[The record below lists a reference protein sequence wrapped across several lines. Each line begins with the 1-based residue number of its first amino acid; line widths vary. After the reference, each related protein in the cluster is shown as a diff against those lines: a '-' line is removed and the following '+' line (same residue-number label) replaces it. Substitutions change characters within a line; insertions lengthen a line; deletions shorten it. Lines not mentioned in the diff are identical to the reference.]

1 MGNNREYLY
10 ADRDISVREGEGA
23 MEGGGGG
30 EKVLPIE
37 RSPQARSSIHS

>member
-1 MGNNREYLY
+1 MLIETFLSER
-10 ADRDISVREGEGA
+10 EGA